1 MDMNKKSISLFFI
14 LAILV
19 FLLGFLSGIQ
29 LMTGWKHFAGNRIH
43 LTEGI
48 KGGVELPVREDK
60 AEAGQ
65 ITKDPAQTEAVMN
78 PERETSQSEPF
89 SGFLDVSS
97 LSGVLGA
104 DTEYVVKEKD
114 ILRGTEVETTL
125 RLPDKYVGMDRERFI
140 KAMDTYAASPP
151 LSELERGFAG
161 LEVLSF
167 SREKVVIEM
176 DYRYVQPGE
185 SFYLALIDHQVVVYL
200 EDQSTIYINTGIS
213 ANMLSEELRE
223 QMSMEMIY
231 VEDERKLYDF
241 LESYSS

>member
-29 LMTGWKHFAGNRIH
+29 LMTGWKHFAENRIH

-65 ITKDPAQTEAVMN
+65 ITKDPAQTEEVMN
-78 PERETSQSEPF
+78 PERETSQREPF